1 MFMINEQLLQRKK
14 ERKKTIIF
22 PIVSQNWGS
31 SRASIEAKFYKVSNF
46 LGFMRYFSA
55 RIEQSSKNH
64 PKLALFGSDLNVF
77 DDFSILAEK

>member
-1 MFMINEQLLQRKK
+1 MSNF
-14 ERKKTIIF
+14 KTKYKTQYI
-22 PIVSQNWGS
+22 SNSLASWGS

-46 LGFMRYFSA
+46 LGFVRYFSA
-55 RIEQSSKNH
+55 KNEQSSKNR